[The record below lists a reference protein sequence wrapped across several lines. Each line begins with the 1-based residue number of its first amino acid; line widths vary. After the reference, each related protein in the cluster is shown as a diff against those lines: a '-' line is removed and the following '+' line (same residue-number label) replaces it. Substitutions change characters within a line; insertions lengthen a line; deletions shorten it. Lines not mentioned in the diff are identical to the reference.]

1 MDTPLDIAK
10 REIRESLKFSAIKA
24 CVLWYKKTV
33 FQQLLT
39 ELAEIWPVP
48 PLTAESQRS
57 KYKSLSTLRR
67 VHAWYFAVNIFGVW
81 GYNLTPICKHYYRRY
96 NGEESQIGTI
106 WSSWYP
112 FDKTQPV
119 PHFFVYLFE
128 ILMGQVCVW
137 ITLSMDLLFSGMA
150 SHIVLLLHFLQ
161 SQLKSLTVLNKSEEE
176 YHQEIVNCI
185 KLHQRLIRYCFDI
198 GEAFSFINLV
208 NIVVSSINIC
218 CVFFTILVLD
228 PFLAISNKLF
238 LVSALLQVGML
249 CWYGQDIIHANS
261 NISIAAYNSGWY
273 EMTPRCRRALLLMI
287 QRTQKPIGFTAMNFT
302 YISLM
307 TYTAIMTRAYSYF
320 GLLYTLYNKNQG
332 ELACLYV
339 TSITTPQVDQVVP
352 LLHIV
357 GYGTLGQ
364 SCVWAMIGSDLL
376 FTGMVNHIILLLKIL
391 QQRLRNLGRTESSS
405 EEDGKKLIECIKLHQ
420 RLIKYCKDL
429 ENAFSLVNLINICL
443 SSVNIC
449 CVLFVIVLIEPALE
463 LSNKLFFGA
472 SLIQIGLLCWY
483 GDDIIQENAK
493 VAEAAYNSNWY
504 TLRPRCRRILAIL
517 IQRAQQPIAF
527 TAMGFTKISLI
538 TYSAI
543 LTKSYSYFTLLYT
556 MYSQD

>member
-1 MDTPLDIAK
+1 MHRSVTLPEGVRSQITG
-10 REIRESLKFSAIKA
+10 AIKA

-48 PLTAESQRS
+48 PLTAENQRI

-67 VHAWYFAVNIFGVW
+67 VHAWYFAINLCGVW
-81 GYNLTPICKHYYRRY
+81 VYNLTPIFKHYYRRY

-137 ITLSMDLLFSGMA
+137 ITLSMDLLFSGLA
-150 SHIVLLLHFLQ
+150 SHIVLLLRFLQ
-161 SQLKSLTVLNKSEEE
+161 SQLKSLTVLNKTEKE

-208 NIVVSSINIC
+208 NIILSSINIC
-218 CVFFTILVLD
+218 CVVFTILVLD
-228 PFLAISNKLF
+228 PFLAVSNKLF
-238 LVSALLQVGML
+238 LVSALLQVGMV

-273 EMTPRCRRALLLMI
+273 EMTPRCRRALLFMI

-302 YISLM
+302 YISLL

-320 GLLYTLYNKNQG
+320 ALLYTLYNKNQG
-332 ELACLYV
+332 
-339 TSITTPQVDQVVP
+339 S
-352 LLHIV
+352 
-357 GYGTLGQ
+357 
-364 SCVWAMIGSDLL
+364 
-376 FTGMVNHIILLLKIL
+376 
-391 QQRLRNLGRTESSS
+391 
-405 EEDGKKLIECIKLHQ
+405 
-420 RLIKYCKDL
+420 
-429 ENAFSLVNLINICL
+429 
-443 SSVNIC
+443 
-449 CVLFVIVLIEPALE
+449 
-463 LSNKLFFGA
+463 
-472 SLIQIGLLCWY
+472 
-483 GDDIIQENAK
+483 
-493 VAEAAYNSNWY
+493 
-504 TLRPRCRRILAIL
+504 
-517 IQRAQQPIAF
+517 
-527 TAMGFTKISLI
+527 
-538 TYSAI
+538 
-543 LTKSYSYFTLLYT
+543 
-556 MYSQD
+556 